1 MKDSYLTKFM
11 NNVLQ
16 TSIQDV
22 LMAVVIFTMV
32 YVLVLVAY
40 MFGI

>member
-1 MKDSYLTKFM
+1 MKDRYLTKFM

-16 TSIQDV
+16 TSIQHV